1 MAVWVSPRT
10 LADVVH
16 DINKFSNNVMTRQL
30 MLQVAAEAGTH
41 PATSAA
47 ARRVI
52 GDWLDAQG
60 LRFRGLLLDN
70 GSGLSR
76 DSRASAAQLAQLLR
90 HAAAGPL
97 ADLVRDSL
105 PVVGVDGTM
114 KARLAGSRSPGA
126 RGSRPAA
133 SRACDRSRAT
143 CRPRRAVAIRCD
155 DRQRPGCAASR
166 ALQDE
171 FLRWVYANG

>member
-1 MAVWVSPRT
+1 M
-10 LADVVH
+10 H

-41 PATSAA
+41 PATAAA

-105 PVVGVDGTM
+105 PVVGIDGTM
-114 KARLAGSRSPGA
+114 KARLAGEPIAGRAWIKTGSLEGVRSIAGYVQA
-126 RGSRPAA
+126 ASGRRYSVALIVNGPAA
-133 SRACDRSRAT
+133 
-143 CRPRRAVAIRCD
+143 
-155 DRQRPGCAASR
+155 AASR